1 MKILTCFREQL
12 QADLGEKSIKQL
24 KKKSKLEEEIELIR
38 AAMEY
43 EDAEDELGDEEAEE
57 GDEAEE

>member
-1 MKILTCFREQL
+1 M
-12 QADLGEKSIKQL
+12 

-57 GDEAEE
+57 GDEAEEAN